1 MSPSL
6 DGEPDSDDLNDII
19 DTPAPPDIP
28 IPEGVPPIGNFIDT
42 DQVLIL
48 NRADTSQGKFHYNL
62 IDLHVVDNLGS
73 STNLAVDA
81 NGSGVRNILGSLIY
95 YAFDA
100 RQGSFVSGA
109 RNFTVRL
116 EWISSSGESQ
126 AGISVAKSRGYI
138 GRPNDTK
145 NAEVTAIFRIRN
157 LPNEQVSHHDASIKP
172 RGTIHSNSNEKT
184 LQAGGRMP
192 YTTKGRHN
200 DLYGVEYTHPSYIYE
215 NVTFVSPYSSSNY
228 PLITVDQWYG
238 MKFVIYNVNNNQTVH
253 AEMWVDPDPINAAQN
268 GYNNNW
274 KKVWVYEHSGS
285 QAPTW
290 SGPNCQ
296 FRTNL
301 AQDVDVIAY
310 NIHEIIPP
318 TTTSSIFSAVELAE
332 RAEFEESTGM
342 RHPTWLEQMKSGAD
356 ESISSTET
364 QHLELGIQQDQ
375 VDAVGDSVAQTNFL
389 LPETTMTF
397 VKKAIE
403 SEPKEAFYDDGDDE
417 WEP

>member
-1 MSPSL
+1 M
-6 DGEPDSDDLNDII
+6 NDII

-28 IPEGVPPIGNFIDT
+28 IPEGVPAIGNFIDT

-48 NRADTSQGKFHYNL
+48 NRADTSQGKFHLNL
-62 IDLHVVDNLGS
+62 IDLHVTDNLES
-73 STNLAVDA
+73 SSLLSVDA
-81 NGSGVRNILGSLIY
+81 NGSGVRTILGSLIY

-109 RNFTVRL
+109 PNFTLRL
-116 EWISSSGESQ
+116 DWKSSSAETQ
-126 AGISVAKSRGYI
+126 AGISQAKSYGYI
-138 GRPNDTK
+138 GQINDTK
-145 NAEVTAIFRIRN
+145 NAEITAIFRIRN
-157 LPNEQVSHHDASIKP
+157 LPNEQVSHHDASIKA
-172 RGTIHSNSNEKT
+172 RGSTHSESNEKT

-200 DLYGVEYTHPSYIYE
+200 DLYGVEYTHPNYNYE

-253 AEMWVDPDPINAAQN
+253 AEMWVDPDPINATQN

-290 SGPNCQ
+290 SGPNSQ
-296 FRTNL
+296 FRTNM

-318 TTTSSIFSAVELAE
+318 TGTSSIFSAVELAE
-332 RAEFEESTGM
+332 RAEFEQSSGM
-342 RHPTWLEQMKSGAD
+342 RHPTWVEQMETFTD
-356 ESISSTET
+356 TEQT
-364 QHLELGIQQDQ
+364 TTNPAGEIGIIQDN
-375 VDAVGDSVAQTNFL
+375 VDAVGDYLPRDFL
-389 LPETTMTF
+389 AARDNHE
-397 VKKAIE
+397 VCKKVNRIRT
-403 SEPKEAFYDDGDDE
+403 
-417 WEP
+417 

>member
-28 IPEGVPPIGNFIDT
+28 IPEGVPAIGNFIDT

-48 NRADTSQGKFHYNL
+48 NRADTSQGKFHLNL
-62 IDLHVVDNLGS
+62 IDLHIVDNLGS
-73 STNLAVDA
+73 SSLLSVDA
-81 NGSGVRNILGSLIY
+81 AADGIRTRLGSLVY

-109 RNFTVRL
+109 RNFTLRL
-116 EWISSSGESQ
+116 DWISSSGETQ
-126 AGISVAKSRGYI
+126 AGISPAKSYGYI
-138 GRPNDTK
+138 GRANDTK
-145 NAEVTAIFRIRN
+145 NAEITAIFRIRN

-172 RGTIHSNSNEKT
+172 RGAIHSVSNEKT
-184 LQAGGRMP
+184 LQVGGRMP
-192 YTTKGRHN
+192 YTTKGRHI
-200 DLYGVEYTHPSYIYE
+200 DLYSVEYTHPNYEYE

-342 RHPTWLEQMKSGAD
+342 RHPTWIEQMEVRAD
-356 ESISSTET
+356 ESVNIT
-364 QHLELGIQQDQ
+364 QDAQPAIGIVQDN
-375 VDAVGDSVAQTNFL
+375 VDAVGDYLPSDFL
-389 LPETTMTF
+389 LPETTMKS

-403 SEPKEAFYDDGDDE
+403 SEPKEAFYDDGDDI

>member
-1 MSPSL
+1 MTPSL

-48 NRADTSQGKFHYNL
+48 NRADTSQGKFHLNL
-62 IDLHVVDNLGS
+62 IDLHVSDNLES
-73 STNLAVDA
+73 SSLLSVDA
-81 NGSGVRNILGSLIY
+81 TGDGIRTILGSLIY

-109 RNFTVRL
+109 RNFTLRL
-116 EWISSSGESQ
+116 DWISSTGETQ
-126 AGISVAKSRGYI
+126 AGISSAKSYGYI
-138 GRPNDTK
+138 GRINDTK

-157 LPNEQVSHHDASIKP
+157 LPNEQVSHHDASIKA
-172 RGTIHSNSNEKT
+172 RGATHSDSNEKT

-200 DLYGVEYTHPSYIYE
+200 DLYGVEYTHPNYNYE

-228 PLITVDQWYG
+228 PLITVDQWFG

-274 KKVWVYEHSGS
+274 KKVWIYEHSGS

-296 FRTNL
+296 FRTNM

-332 RAEFEESTGM
+332 RAEFEESSGM
-342 RHPTWLEQMKSGAD
+342 RHPTWVEQMETFTD
-356 ESISSTET
+356 TEQT
-364 QHLELGIQQDQ
+364 TTNPAGEIGIIQDQ
-375 VDAVGDSVAQTNFL
+375 VDAVGDYLPSDFL
-389 LPETTMTF
+389 LPETTMKY
-397 VKKAIE
+397 VKRSIE

>member
-1 MSPSL
+1 MTPSL

-28 IPEGVPPIGNFIDT
+28 IPEGVPAIGNFIDT

-48 NRADTSQGKFHYNL
+48 NRADISQGKFHRNL
-62 IDLHVVDNLGS
+62 IDLHITDNLES
-73 STNLAVDA
+73 STFLSVDA
-81 NGSGVRNILGSLIY
+81 AGDGIRTRLGSLVY

-109 RNFTVRL
+109 RNFTLRL
-116 EWISSSGESQ
+116 DWISSSGETQ
-126 AGISVAKSRGYI
+126 AGISSAKSYGYI
-138 GRPNDTK
+138 GHINDTK
-145 NAEVTAIFRIRN
+145 NAEITAIFRIRN
-157 LPNEQVSHHDASIKP
+157 LPNEQVSHHDASIKA
-172 RGTIHSNSNEKT
+172 RGGTHSESIEKT
-184 LQAGGRMP
+184 LQTGGRMP

-200 DLYGVEYTHPSYIYE
+200 SLYGVEYTHPSYQYE

-290 SGPNCQ
+290 SGPRSQ

-318 TTTSSIFSAVELAE
+318 TTTSSIFSAIELAE
-332 RAEFEESTGM
+332 RAEFEESTGQ
-342 RHPTWLEQMKSGAD
+342 RHPTW
-356 ESISSTET
+356 
-364 QHLELGIQQDQ
+364 IQQMEIRKDDSVSITQ
-375 VDAVGDSVAQTNFL
+375 DAQPTIGVIQDNVDAVGDYAQTNFL
-389 LPETTMTF
+389 LPETTMKF

-403 SEPKEAFYDDGDDE
+403 SEPKEAFYDDGDDV

>member
-1 MSPSL
+1 MTPSL

-28 IPEGVPPIGNFIDT
+28 IPEGVPPTGNFIDT

-48 NRADTSQGKFHYNL
+48 NRADTSQGKFHLNL
-62 IDLHVVDNLGS
+62 IELHITDNLGS
-73 STNLAVDA
+73 STNTNLAVDA
-81 NGSGVRNILGSLIY
+81 AGDGIRNILGSLVY

-109 RNFTVRL
+109 PNFTLRL
-116 EWISSSGESQ
+116 DWISSSGETQ
-126 AGISVAKSRGYI
+126 AGITRAKSYGYI
-138 GRPNDTK
+138 GRINDTK
-145 NAEVTAIFRIRN
+145 NAEITAIFRIRN

-172 RGTIHSNSNEKT
+172 RGGIHSESNEKT
-184 LQAGGRMP
+184 LQVGGRMP

-200 DLYGVEYTHPSYIYE
+200 DLYGVEYTHPSYEYE

-290 SGPNCQ
+290 SGPHCQ

-342 RHPTWLEQMKSGAD
+342 RHPTWVEQM
-356 ESISSTET
+356 ET
-364 QHLELGIQQDQ
+364 FQDTSEQTTTSNPGEIGIIQDH
-375 VDAVGDSVAQTNFL
+375 VDAVGDYVSQDQFL
-389 LPETTMTF
+389 AARNKHE
-397 VKKAIE
+397 VCKKVNRIRT
-403 SEPKEAFYDDGDDE
+403 
-417 WEP
+417 

>member
-1 MSPSL
+1 MTPSL

-28 IPEGVPPIGNFIDT
+28 YPGPPATGNFIDT

-48 NRADTSQGKFHYNL
+48 NRADTSQGKFHLNL
-62 IDLHVVDNLGS
+62 IDLHIEDNLES
-73 STNLAVDA
+73 SSLLSVDA
-81 NGSGVRNILGSLIY
+81 NGSGVRTILGSLVY

-109 RNFTVRL
+109 PNFTVRL
-116 EWISSSGESQ
+116 DWISSTGETQ
-126 AGISVAKSRGYI
+126 AGISSAKSYGYI
-138 GRPNDTK
+138 GRINDTK
-145 NAEVTAIFRIRN
+145 NAEITAIFRIRN
-157 LPNEQVSHHDASIKP
+157 LPNEQVSHHDVSIKA
-172 RGTIHSNSNEKT
+172 RGSTHSDSNEKT
-184 LQAGGRMP
+184 LQTGGRMP

-200 DLYGVEYTHPSYIYE
+200 DLYAVEYTHPNYNYE

-253 AEMWVDPDPINAAQN
+253 AEMWVDPDPINLAQN

-296 FRTNL
+296 FRTNM

-332 RAEFEESTGM
+332 RAEFEESTGQ
-342 RHPTWLEQMKSGAD
+342 RHPTWVEQMETFTD
-356 ESISSTET
+356 TEQT
-364 QHLELGIQQDQ
+364 TTNPAGEIGIIQDHI
-375 VDAVGDSVAQTNFL
+375 DAVGDYVPQSTNFL
-389 LPETTMTF
+389 LPETTMKY
-397 VKKAIE
+397 VKRSIE

>member
-1 MSPSL
+1 MS
-6 DGEPDSDDLNDII
+6 EPCSDDLDGDGYEI
-19 DTPAPPDIP
+19 PAPPDIP
-28 IPEGVPPIGNFIDT
+28 IPQGAPPNGNFIDT

-62 IDLHVVDNLGS
+62 IDLHIPDNLGS
-73 STNLAVDA
+73 STNTNLAVDA
-81 NGSGVRNILGSLIY
+81 AADGVRTILGSLIY

-109 RNFTVRL
+109 RNFTLRL
-116 EWISSSGESQ
+116 DWISSSDETQ
-126 AGISVAKSRGYI
+126 AGISAAKSRGYI
-138 GRPNDTK
+138 GRVNDTK
-145 NAEVTAIFRIRN
+145 NTEVTAIFRIRN
-157 LPNEQVSHHDASIKP
+157 LPNEQVSHHDASIKA
-172 RGTIHSNSNEKT
+172 RGGTHSDTIEKT

-200 DLYGVEYTHPSYIYE
+200 DLYGVEYTHPNYNYE

-228 PLITVDQWYG
+228 PLITVDQWFG

-253 AEMWVDPDPINAAQN
+253 AEMWVDPSPINAAQN

-318 TTTSSIFSAVELAE
+318 TGTSSIFSAVELAE
-332 RAEFEESTGM
+332 RAEFEQSTGM
-342 RHPTWLEQMKSGAD
+342 RHPTWIEQM
-356 ESISSTET
+356 ET
-364 QHLELGIQQDQ
+364 LEDKGEQTTTNPAGEIGIVQDNI
-375 VDAVGDSVAQTNFL
+375 DAVGDYVPEKTDLL
-389 LPETTMTF
+389 LPELTMKY
-397 VKKAIE
+397 VKRSIE
-403 SEPKEAFYDDGDDE
+403 SEPKEAFYDDGDDI

>member
-48 NRADTSQGKFHYNL
+48 NRADTSQGKFHLNL
-62 IDLHVVDNLGS
+62 IDLHIADNLES
-73 STNLAVDA
+73 SSFYQLTQMVLVFA
-81 NGSGVRNILGSLIY
+81 IY
-95 YAFDA
+95 W
-100 RQGSFVSGA
+100 VPL
-109 RNFTVRL
+109 FTMHLTHGRALLSQVLVTLRL
-116 EWISSSGESQ
+116 RLDWISSIGETQ
-126 AGISVAKSRGYI
+126 AGISDAKSYGYI
-138 GRPNDTK
+138 GRINDTK

-157 LPNEQVSHHDASIKP
+157 LPNEQVSHHDASIKA
-172 RGTIHSNSNEKT
+172 RGGTHSDSNEKT
-184 LQAGGRMP
+184 LQTGGRMP

-200 DLYGVEYTHPSYIYE
+200 DLYGVEYTHPNYNYE

-253 AEMWVDPDPINAAQN
+253 AEMWVDPSPINTAQN

-290 SGPNCQ
+290 SGPKCQ

-332 RAEFEESTGM
+332 RAEFEQSTGM
-342 RHPTWLEQMKSGAD
+342 RHPTWVEQMETFTD
-356 ESISSTET
+356 TE
-364 QHLELGIQQDQ
+364 
-375 VDAVGDSVAQTNFL
+375 QTTTRIP
-389 LPETTMTF
+389 PE
-397 VKKAIE
+397 K
-403 SEPKEAFYDDGDDE
+403 
-417 WEP
+417 